1 MLIGAAVNYR
11 DGRSEMKSPAVI
23 RAASVLDEVARG
35 SGKPVSTSQLARQLD
50 VPKSSIVNLC
60 QALVYTNLLRRHESG
75 YTLGWNLAE
84 LGFIYMRSLDPVQ
97 EFYDYW
103 QERSEPFE
111 YTVQLATLLD
121 GMNMMFVARRSGYSS
136 VQLVATVGRKMPANC
151 TAAGKALLAG
161 LDHSEFEQRLAQV
174 DQLAVMTPRS
184 LESKDALREEVSNIR
199 ARGFAT
205 NDEETMPGVLC
216 VGANLAG
223 MSGRTPPEA
232 LPADF
237 DGVAL
242 SMTVVK
248 SQDGGRRD
256 SISWGDDLQKL
267 LVDLGPRLV
276 PGRQMID
283 ITER

>member
-1 MLIGAAVNYR
+1 
-11 DGRSEMKSPAVI
+11 MKSPAVI

-223 MSGRTPPEA
+223 MPGRTPPEA

-276 PGRQMID
+276 PGRQIID